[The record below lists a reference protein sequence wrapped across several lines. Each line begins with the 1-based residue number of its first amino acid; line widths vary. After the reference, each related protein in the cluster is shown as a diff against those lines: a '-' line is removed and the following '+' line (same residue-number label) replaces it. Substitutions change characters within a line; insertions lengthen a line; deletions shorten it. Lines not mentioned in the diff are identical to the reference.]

1 MSVILRGQ
9 EITGYSDD
17 KGNVVV
23 GDPHLLASSSI
34 EFKGSN
40 CRVEFADKVKFHGA
54 IVFHRDDSDVKMGKW
69 TWYRGRV
76 TLGLGCSISMGEKFY
91 SGYDLQITAAEGAN
105 VILGDDVLV
114 ANHCRIRADDSH
126 PIYDGISGR
135 RINASATIVVEDH
148 VWLGQ
153 EVFLLPGAFV
163 GSGSVV
169 GARSVVTKS
178 RPVPSN
184 CLALGSPAKVQR
196 EKINWIRTHLQ
207 MTDQPDV
214 VPSIF
219 SGDDFI
225 DSQRSFRQ
233 RLSAAIVEFRR

>member
-1 MSVILRGQ
+1 MSVVVRGQ
-9 EITGYSDD
+9 EIIGYSDD
-17 KGNVVV
+17 NGNIVT
-23 GDPHLLASSSI
+23 GSPNLLPSSSI

-40 CRVEFADKVKFHGA
+40 CRVEFSDRVKFHGA
-54 IVFHRDDSDVKMGKW
+54 IVFHRDDSSVEMGKW
-69 TWYRGRV
+69 TWYRGRI

-91 SGYDLQITAAEGAN
+91 SGYDLQITAAEGAD
-105 VILGDDVLV
+105 VILGDDVLI

-126 PIYDGISGR
+126 PIYDGVSGR
-135 RINASATIVVEDH
+135 RLNVSSTIVVEDH

-184 CLALGSPAKVQR
+184 SLALGSPARVQR

-219 SGDDFI
+219 SGDDLTDNGRSF
-225 DSQRSFRQ
+225 SQRFR
-233 RLSAAIVEFRR
+233 AAVAEFRR